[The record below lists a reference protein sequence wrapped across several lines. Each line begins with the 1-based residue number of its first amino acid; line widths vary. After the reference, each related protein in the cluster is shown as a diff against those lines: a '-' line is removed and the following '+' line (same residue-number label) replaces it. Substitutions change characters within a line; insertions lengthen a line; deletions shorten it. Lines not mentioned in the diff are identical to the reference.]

1 MPPFVGTILRM
12 AGRGGILKDDFNR
25 TLAGNLGAM
34 SQGGFVWNVVTGTWD
49 VNGSRPVTATSLATN
64 PLATVTSPV
73 ADFESLLTLGAGDAL
88 YFRVQDATN
97 WWRVLWEG
105 YQTSQCQQCCST
117 CCSTCCNTC
126 NSDTNGCST
135 SVSSFNCGCVGCGDC
150 TCSCTGGCSCYHNS
164 ASTPCSYSCNCYSCN
179 CVSCNCV
186 SCNCVYSDNWRMK
199 LQKMIAGTLTTV
211 TTGPVQASATTRAK
225 VALSGDNISAYFGST
240 LLSSSAQPNLVG
252 KNRVGIGRG
261 ASNYNTSAMDD
272 FQLSWN

>member
-34 SQGGFVWNVVTGTWD
+34 SQGGFAWNVVTGTWD
-49 VNGSRPVTATSLATN
+49 VNGSRPVTATSLASN
-64 PLATVTSPV
+64 PLATVDSPV
-73 ADFESLLTLGAGDAL
+73 ADFESLLTLGAGDAM

-105 YQTSQCQQCCST
+105 YQTSACQQCCST

-126 NSDTNGCST
+126 SNYYNFCNVNSQCE
-135 SVSSFNCGCVGCGDC
+135 GCGGC
-150 TCSCTGGCSCYHNS
+150 TCSCSQFQSQVGYTVRCDTSGT
-164 ASTPCSYSCNCYSCN
+164 ACSYTCNCYSCN
-179 CVSCNCV
+179 CVSCNCT

-199 LQKMIAGTLTTV
+199 LQKMVAGVLTTV

-240 LLSSSAQPNLVG
+240 LLSSSAQADLAG
-252 KNRVGIGRG
+252 KKKVGIGLG